1 MSPIGSLSRRSV
13 LRVAGLLCPLL
24 SAPPPSRAI
33 VAGDAV
39 SDAEAAASGVVGL
52 YIDLAGCQ
60 ICRKGVPATCTGTLI
75 APDLVLTARHCL
87 DVPEALNGTLDR
99 VVFGSDMLTPKATS
113 RAIEKFVS
121 TEDYGIDAAGND
133 LLLIKLKGNAP
144 APWRPSAPYARPIF
158 PPPLHPS
165 LRKRQPHTH
174 AHCRVLWVAV
184 EVPLRLLPTRA
195 EEGEAKRKSSPF
207 YPEGV
212 GMPALV
218 SYGYGQTDPAGE
230 RDPDKYSAGALR
242 RIGLQVRTEVRPWG
256 AGFLTTP
263 VKRGTGTCAGDSGGG
278 GAPRRTDLD

>member
-165 LRKRQPHTH
+165 LRKRQPHTLS
-174 AHCRVLWVAV
+174 R
-184 EVPLRLLPTRA
+184 P
-195 EEGEAKRKSSPF
+195 
-207 YPEGV
+207 V
-212 GMPALV
+212 GG
-218 SYGYGQTDPAGE
+218 S
-230 RDPDKYSAGALR
+230 
-242 RIGLQVRTEVRPWG
+242 
-256 AGFLTTP
+256 
-263 VKRGTGTCAGDSGGG
+263 
-278 GAPRRTDLD
+278 